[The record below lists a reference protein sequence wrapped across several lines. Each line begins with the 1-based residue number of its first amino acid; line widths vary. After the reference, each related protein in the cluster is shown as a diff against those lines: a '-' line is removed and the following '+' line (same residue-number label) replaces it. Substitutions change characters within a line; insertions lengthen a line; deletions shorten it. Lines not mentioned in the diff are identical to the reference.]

1 MAVKLKE
8 EIIELIKNK
17 NTIKALATL
26 NRDNIPHV
34 VFKEFLDVN
43 EDGNII
49 YLELI
54 ESSKTNS
61 NMVNSIWFKRK
72 VAINIKSKDGIS
84 YQIKGTP
91 TRALISGPVFE
102 NYYKLVSE
110 KIEDG
115 DLSTIWIITP
125 EEIINETYEVRKKEE
140 EEKHPLFKHVDRLA
154 KLDI

>member
-1 MAVKLKE
+1 MTIKLEE
-8 EIIELIKNK
+8 EIIELLNSKDTVK
-17 NTIKALATL
+17 VLATL

-34 VFKEFLDVN
+34 AFKEFLDVN
-43 EDGNII
+43 ADGNIL

-54 ESSKTNS
+54 ESSQTNS

-72 VAINIKSKDGIS
+72 VAINIKSQDGRS

-91 TRALISGPVFE
+91 IRALISGPIFE

-115 DLSTIWIITP
+115 DLSTVWIIRP
-125 EEIINETYEVRKKEE
+125 EEVINETYEIRKKEE
-140 EEKHPLFKHVDRLA
+140 EEKHPLLKHVDRLA
-154 KLDI
+154 KIDI

>member
-1 MAVKLKE
+1 MTIKLEE
-8 EIIELIKNK
+8 EIIELLNSKDTVK
-17 NTIKALATL
+17 VLATL

-34 VFKEFLDVN
+34 AFKEFLDVN
-43 EDGNII
+43 ADGNIL

-54 ESSKTNS
+54 ESSQTNS

-72 VAINIKSKDGIS
+72 VAINIKSQDGRS

-91 TRALISGPVFE
+91 IRALISGPIFE

-115 DLSTIWIITP
+115 DLSTVWIIRP
-125 EEIINETYEVRKKEE
+125 EEVINETYEIRKREE
-140 EEKHPLFKHVDRLA
+140 EEKHPLLKHVDRLA
-154 KLDI
+154 KIDI

>member
-1 MAVKLKE
+1 MAVKLGK

-17 NTIKALATL
+17 DTVKALATI
-26 NRDNIPHV
+26 NRDNIPNV

-43 EDGNII
+43 EEGNII

-54 ESSKTNS
+54 ESSNTNS

-72 VAINIKSKDGIS
+72 VAINIKSQEGIS

-115 DLSTIWIITP
+115 DLSTVWIITP

-140 EEKHPLFKHVDRLA
+140 EEKHPLLKHVDRLA